1 MAKGNKQG
9 YLTREES
16 VVLAR
21 KVRLNPHATY
31 VLVGLYHLAT
41 GTASA
46 RLYTEE
52 QIEGFY
58 KAPTNKD
65 YHMQIIIRNVKW
77 GKVTQK
83 DLADSMYRVCNNGQL
98 QQLEAGLARGGQT
111 KDLGSINKLP
121 YPITTKKGFFIGD
134 PCYVIHDEQWS
145 DYVDAYIEA
154 RDKGYAHFNFNG
166 KNVGVT
172 NTAYGDGVY
181 YDEEE
186 NIYPVDAGLIGITP
200 LELVSTVAGGL
211 GYVIKG
217 EFEACIGYR
226 DGVIGVFIK
235 NHTPIY
241 IPTSVHEEE
250 GW

>member
-41 GTASA
+41 GTALA

-65 YHMQIIIRNVKW
+65 YHMQIIMRNIKW

-98 QQLEAGLARGGQT
+98 QQLEAGLARGGNT
-111 KDLGSINKLP
+111 KDLGYINKLP
-121 YPITTKKGFFIGD
+121 YPIKTKKGLFIGD
-134 PCYVIHDEQWS
+134 PCYVIPDAQWS
-145 DYVDAYIEA
+145 DYVDAYLEA
-154 RDKGYAHFNFNG
+154 RDKGHAHFNFNG
-166 KNVGVT
+166 HVMGAT
-172 NTAYGDGVY
+172 STAYGDGEY
-181 YDEEE
+181 ADGEY
-186 NIYPVDAGLIGITP
+186 NSYPVDAGIIGVTP
-200 LELVSTVAGGL
+200 LESLSNVRRGMGLV
-211 GYVIKG
+211 IQG
-217 EFEACIGYR
+217 EFEVRIEYN
-226 DGVIGVFIK
+226 DGDIE
-235 NHTPIY
+235 IY
-241 IPTSVHEEE
+241 INGRNPIIISTKEE
-250 GW
+250 GGYY

>member
-1 MAKGNKQG
+1 MSKGNKQG

-41 GTASA
+41 GTALA

-65 YHMQIIIRNVKW
+65 YHMQIIMKNVKW

-98 QQLEAGLARGGQT
+98 QQLEAGLARGGNT
-111 KDLGSINKLP
+111 KDLGYINKLP
-121 YPITTKKGFFIGD
+121 YPIKTKKGLFIGD
-134 PCYVIHDEQWS
+134 PCYVIPDEQWS
-145 DYVDAYIEA
+145 DYVDAYLEA
-154 RDKGYAHFNFNG
+154 RDKGHAHFNFNG
-166 KNVGVT
+166 VNVGGT
-172 NTAYGDGVY
+172 NTAYGDGF
-181 YDEEE
+181 YDDDEG
-186 NIYPVDAGLIGITP
+186 NSYPVDAGLIGVTP
-200 LELVSTVAGGL
+200 LELLSKVSGGMGL
-211 GYVIKG
+211 FIQG
-217 EFEACIGYR
+217 EFEARIEYN
-226 DGVIGVFIK
+226 DGDIEIHINGR
-235 NHTPIY
+235 NPII
-241 IPTSVHEEE
+241 IPTKEE
-250 GW
+250 GGYY

>member
-41 GTASA
+41 GTAIA

-65 YHMQIIIRNVKW
+65 YHMQIIMRNIKW

-98 QQLEAGLARGGQT
+98 QQLEAGLARGGHT
-111 KDLGSINKLP
+111 TDLGYINKLP
-121 YPITTKKGFFIGD
+121 YPIKTKKGLFIGD
-134 PCYVIHDEQWS
+134 PCYVIPDEQWS
-145 DYVDAYIEA
+145 DYVDAYLEA
-154 RDKGYAHFNFNG
+154 RDRGYAHFNFNG
-166 KNVGVT
+166 VNVGGT
-172 NTAYGDGVY
+172 NTAYGDGEY
-181 YDEEE
+181 YDDED
-186 NIYPVDAGLIGITP
+186 NSYPVDAGLIGVTP
-200 LELVSTVAGGL
+200 LELLSKVRRGMGL
-211 GYVIKG
+211 FIQG
-217 EFEACIGYR
+217 EFEARIEYN
-226 DGVIGVFIK
+226 DGDIE
-235 NHTPIY
+235 IY
-241 IPTSVHEEE
+241 INGRNPIIISTKEE
-250 GW
+250 GGYY